1 MTDAAPNAAPESLE
15 LIGSMGNDITPPHEA
30 ATGAASDEATE
41 KPVRDKR
48 HWLAPAPIGSGAPPM
63 PPPQFGEIA
72 KFRDLEPLDA
82 ARHYGRES
90 LLLADRARWEAGVAL
105 QATQRGNHSF
115 AAEVS
120 VTATRHASAARFL
133 AALMSSAVDAWRTQ
147 NPGRPTTLGVDQ
159 LATRVRRE
167 VENAIEVSDAAGND
181 VDMAMTHD
189 PRD

>member
-1 MTDAAPNAAPESLE
+1 MTDAAHAAPGGLE

-30 ATGAASDEATE
+30 ATGAAAIAATD

-48 HWLAPAPIGSGAPPM
+48 HWLAPAPIGSAAPPM

-105 QATQRGNHSF
+105 EAAQRGNHSF

-133 AALMSSAVDAWRTQ
+133 AALMTSAVDSWGAQ
-147 NPGRPTTLGVDQ
+147 HAGRATSLGIDQ
-159 LATRVRRE
+159 LVARVRRE
-167 VENAIEVSDAAGND
+167 VDNAIEVSDAAGND
-181 VDMAMTHD
+181 VDMTMTQD
-189 PRD
+189 ARD